1 MSKEILLITNYFPP
15 EKGAAANRMQSIA
28 EGLGKSGYTVKVV
41 CPLPNYPSGK
51 IFEDYSG
58 KFVVTENVSFGKI
71 IRLWVWPSNSINKL
85 VRLLSMVSFSFSLVL
100 YFIFNKIP
108 KKIFI
113 QYSPVFVGFTAVCLG
128 RLFSNLPA
136 GKAGKTI
143 LNVSDLWPLAGVE
156 MGILKKG
163 WYYSLLLKME
173 RFCYR
178 NADLIVGQSEEIL
191 QHISNFEKVKPSFLY
206 RNIPDFSIPL
216 ISERSSSQEIKI
228 VYAGLLGIA
237 QGLLQI
243 CQQLSFPKNVSFH
256 IYGAGPEAEKIKAL
270 QKQNVFFYGEL
281 GREELHSELQNFDI
295 AFVPLLKRIYGSVPS
310 KIFEYTR
317 LGLPVLYFAG
327 GEGGEIVANESLGW
341 VISVNDF
348 EALQRF
354 IDTLSEKELKRFPK
368 ETVQKNSVLA
378 FDFNRQFEAF
388 TASIE
393 AVQ

>member
-41 CPLPNYPSGK
+41 CPLPNYPNGK
-51 IFEDYSG
+51 IFENYRG
-58 KFVVTENVSFGKI
+58 RFAVTENVSYGKI
-71 IRLWVWPSNSINKL
+71 TRLWVWASNSTNKS

-108 KKIFI
+108 KNIFI
-113 QYSPVFVGFTAVCLG
+113 QYSPVFVGFTAVFLG
-128 RLFSNLPA
+128 RLFS
-136 GKAGKTI
+136 KKII
-143 LNVSDLWPLAGVE
+143 LNVSDLWPLAGLE
-156 MGILKKG
+156 MGILKRG

-191 QHISNFEKVKPSFLY
+191 QHISNFEKEKPTFLY

-216 ISERSSSQEIKI
+216 ISEGSSSEEIKI
-228 VYAGLLGIA
+228 VYAGLLGMA

-243 CQQLSFPKNVSFH
+243 CLQLSFPKNVSFH

-270 QKQNVFFYGEL
+270 QKQNIFFYGEL
-281 GREELHSELQNFDI
+281 DRKELHTELQNYDI

-341 VISVNDF
+341 VISVNNF
-348 EALQRF
+348 EVLQRY
-354 IDTLSEKELKRFPK
+354 IDTLSENELKRFPK
-368 ETVQKNSVLA
+368 KTIQKNSVLA